1 MAMSQPVY
9 GVVDQKA
16 CLHTVIIVMGKK
28 KADEFAKVAAEGS
41 GPDSTVPNELRWE
54 TSLSHMTRVPTE
66 SRSRRMAQRFPTAL
80 ATPGEIRGREG
91 RLVFPLFFPLSI
103 LLSLCLA
110 DLGAGERGAPL
121 GPIISVRDR
130 ICSRKIPLLSVMA
143 AASRC
148 HGPSGR
154 M

>member
-54 TSLSHMTRVPTE
+54 TSLSHMTRVATE
-66 SRSRRMAQRFPTAL
+66 GGSRKMAQWIADCVGDPRRMYRP
-80 ATPGEIRGREG
+80 
-91 RLVFPLFFPLSI
+91 
-103 LLSLCLA
+103 
-110 DLGAGERGAPL
+110 
-121 GPIISVRDR
+121 
-130 ICSRKIPLLSVMA
+130 
-143 AASRC
+143 
-148 HGPSGR
+148 PSGR
-154 M
+154 GLRRKLLRRTPKSIANRYYQLLSGHAVIGLYLKGKI